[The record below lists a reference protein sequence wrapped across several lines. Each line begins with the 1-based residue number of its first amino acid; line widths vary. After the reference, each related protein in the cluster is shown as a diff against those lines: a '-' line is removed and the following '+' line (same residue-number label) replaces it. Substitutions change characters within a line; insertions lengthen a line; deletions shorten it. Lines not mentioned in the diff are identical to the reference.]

1 MLLVSLVAF
10 AVGGATVLGGI
21 FGFIFKEISKKTE
34 NVILYF
40 AYGTMLSAAVL
51 GLIVPSL
58 ESGGSFACPITLA
71 GVFVGAFAVNLL
83 DKLIPDADKLLGGS
97 QNRSTEESRAAAR
110 AVLFVIAIA
119 VHNFPEGLAAGVG
132 FGGDLSNTIK
142 IAGSIA
148 LQNLPEGM
156 IVIPPL
162 LSVGMSKPRAFL
174 IAALSGA
181 VEVVGT
187 FIGYFAVSLASAI
200 LPFALAFAGGTMLY
214 VVSGEMQTSDD
225 NLSHISVYAFLVG
238 FSLMLAIDHYI

>member
-21 FGFIFKEISKKTE
+21 LGFIFKEISKKSE
-34 NVILYF
+34 SMILYF

-58 ESGGSFACPITLA
+58 ESGGSFACPITLL
-71 GVFVGAFAVNLL
+71 GVFAGAFAVNLL
-83 DKLIPDADKLLGGS
+83 DKLIPDADKLIGNSRNL
-97 QNRSTEESRAAAR
+97 STEESKDAAR
-110 AVLFVIAIA
+110 AILFVIAIA

-132 FGGDLSNTIK
+132 FGGDFANTVK

-162 LSVGMSKPRAFL
+162 LSIGMSKSRAFL

-181 VEVVGT
+181 VEVIGT

-214 VVSGEMQTSDD
+214 VVSSEMQASDG
-225 NLSHISVYAFLVG
+225 NLSHISIYSFLVG